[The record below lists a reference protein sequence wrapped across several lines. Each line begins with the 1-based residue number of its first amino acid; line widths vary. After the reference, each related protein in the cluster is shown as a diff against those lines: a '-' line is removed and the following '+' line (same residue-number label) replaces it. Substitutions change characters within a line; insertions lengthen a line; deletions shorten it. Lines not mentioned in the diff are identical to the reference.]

1 MLSKKTIKSWKLSW
15 WLRSVISRAR
25 LNKQLKSVTIRD
37 NSKLELQANKKVL
50 IFSSVSLFTDH
61 VLVEYLL
68 AKKFKELGAEVKVVL
83 CERDIPICHAHD
95 RYSCG
100 FPIKN
105 IKVMNVCNSCIKS
118 REVILQW
125 LKKAEILPLSF
136 EGAGQIDL
144 SDEVEIDEQVNAGVI
159 RYLAT
164 SSTDQSADFVE
175 LKSNY
180 KNSSAY
186 LRASVNQLL
195 DREKPDVVIGHHGI
209 YVPQGIINDLCQK
222 KHINFYSWH
231 FGYRKSTLIFSKSN
245 TYHKELGTARPRFNI
260 NSSQREKI
268 HSYLGHRR
276 TGSAD
281 WIHFNRNPSQYPI
294 TIRKRT
300 TICFFS
306 SVDWDAA
313 LHFKENVYSSQFD
326 FISEFLK
333 IVKVMDD
340 YDFVIRVHPAEKS
353 GFHPS
358 FNSLEDFIKKEIPDG
373 LSNLL
378 VVSADDPKSSYDLSD
393 QIDVAVV
400 YNTKMSIELTCA
412 GIPTIVAGEAWV
424 RGRGFTFD
432 VNSREDLFAL
442 LKMSNTLQMSNVQ
455 IEAALNFAYYFYFV
469 RCIDVPQLRSTG
481 KKFKIEFEPGC
492 IDADDALSQIVTQI
506 IAGRAEIV
514 G

>member
-1 MLSKKTIKSWKLSW
+1 MLSKRTIKSWKLSW

-25 LNKQLKSVTIRD
+25 LNKQFQSVTLRE
-37 NSKLELQANKKVL
+37 NSKLKLQTNKKVL

-68 AKKFKELGAEVKVVL
+68 ARKFKELGADVKVVL

-100 FPIKN
+100 FPLEK

-118 REVILQW
+118 REVILHW

-136 EGAGQIDL
+136 EGAGQTAL

-164 SSTDQSADFVE
+164 SRTDESEDFVE

-186 LRASVNQLL
+186 LQASVNHLL

-209 YVPQGIINDLCQK
+209 YVPQGIINDLCRK

-245 TYHKELGTARPRFNI
+245 TYHKELAIARPRFNI

-268 HSYLGHRR
+268 LNYLGQRR
-276 TGSAD
+276 TGFAD
-281 WIHFNRNPSQYPI
+281 WIHFNRNPSQHSA
-294 TIRKRT
+294 TLQKRT

-326 FISEFLK
+326 FISEFVK
-333 IVKVMDD
+333 IAKAMDD
-340 YDFVIRVHPAEKS
+340 CDFIIRIHPAEKS

-373 LSNLL
+373 LPNLS
-378 VVSADDPKSSYDLSD
+378 VVSAGDPKSSYDLAD

-432 VNSREDLFAL
+432 VNSRGDLFGF

-469 RCIDVPQLRSTG
+469 RCIEVPQLRSTG
-481 KKFKIEFEPGC
+481 KKFKIEFEPRC
-492 IDADDALSQIVTQI
+492 IDADDALSKVVMQIL
-506 IAGRAEIV
+506 AGGGEIV